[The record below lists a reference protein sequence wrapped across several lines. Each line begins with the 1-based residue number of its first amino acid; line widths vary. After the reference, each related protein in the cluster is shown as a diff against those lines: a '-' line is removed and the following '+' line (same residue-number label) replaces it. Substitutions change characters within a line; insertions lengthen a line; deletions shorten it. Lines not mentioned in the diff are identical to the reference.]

1 MNKPQ
6 IMKKN
11 KKILFLVNY
20 LSFFLSHR
28 LPIAEA
34 LLAKGFEVFIGYGE
48 LRGADP
54 KLLEQRGFK
63 VDFIPMQPGSFNLLN
78 DLKTIYYIWGFFKR
92 VKPDIV
98 HLVTIKPY
106 LYGGII
112 SRLCGVRG
120 LVTAVSGVGSLFV
133 YKDLKSKLIRMLL
146 YPIYKLAFNHLNQ
159 KVIVQNKDDLKILVN
174 WAGVNLSKIEL
185 LKGSGVSLENFTN
198 LDEPGG
204 TITVC
209 FAARLIRNK
218 GVYEYVSAVRL
229 LKERGIKAQFL
240 LAGDLDI
247 NNPTGLNLDDLKK
260 IKDEGHVKILGYQ
273 KDISILYT
281 KSHIICLPSYR
292 EGLPKSLIEAAAASR
307 AVVTTDVPGC
317 RDAII
322 PNKTGL
328 LVPAKDSQKLA
339 DALQWLI
346 ENPKERIAMGKEG
359 RKFAEKEFPIEKI
372 IQNHLDIYE
381 DLLSNSL
388 RLT

>member
-1 MNKPQ
+1 
-6 IMKKN
+6 MKKN

-28 LPIAEA
+28 LPVAEA
-34 LLAKGFEVFIGYGE
+34 LIAKGFEVFIGYGE

-54 KLLEQRGFK
+54 KLLEQKGFK
-63 VDFIPMQPGSFNLLN
+63 VDFIPMQPGSFNF
-78 DLKTIYYIWGFFKR
+78 LKDFKTFYYIWVFFKR
-92 VKPDIV
+92 VKPDIA
-98 HLVTIKPY
+98 HLITIKPY
-106 LYGGII
+106 LYGGIV
-112 SRLCGVRG
+112 SRLCGVKG
-120 LVTAVSGVGSLFV
+120 LITAVSGLGTLFV
-133 YKDLKSKLIRMLL
+133 NKDLKSKLIRLLL

-159 KVIVQNKDDLKILVN
+159 KVIVQNKDDLKALVN
-174 WAGVNLSKIEL
+174 WGVLNPSKVKL
-185 LKGSGVSLENFTN
+185 LKGSGVKLENFTN
-198 LDEPGG
+198 LDEPSG
-204 TITVC
+204 TPIVC
-209 FAARLIRNK
+209 FAARLLRDK
-218 GVYEYVSAVRL
+218 GVYEYVSAAKL

-247 NNPTGLNLDDLKK
+247 NNPTGLKLDDLNKL
-260 IKDEGHVKILGYQ
+260 KDEGCVEIIGFQ
-273 KDISILYT
+273 KDIPTLYA

-292 EGLPKSLIEAAAASR
+292 EGFPKSLIEAAAAGR

-328 LVPAKDSQKLA
+328 LVPIKDSQKLA

-346 ENPKERIAMGKEG
+346 ENPKERIIMGKVG

-372 IQNHLDIYE
+372 ILNHLDIYQ

-388 RLT
+388 RSA

>member
-1 MNKPQ
+1 
-6 IMKKN
+6 MKKN
-11 KKILFLVNY
+11 KKILIFVNY
-20 LSFFLSHR
+20 LSFFVSHR

-63 VDFIPMQPGSFNLLN
+63 VNFIPMQPGGFNLLK
-78 DLKTIYYIWGFFKR
+78 DLKTIYCIWVFFKR

-112 SRLCGVRG
+112 SRLCGVQG
-120 LVTAVSGVGSLFV
+120 LITAVSGLGTLFV
-133 YKDLKSKLIRMLL
+133 NKDLKSKLIRLLL

-159 KVIVQNKDDLKILVN
+159 KVIVQNKDDLKVLVN
-174 WAGVNLSKIEL
+174 WGVLNPSKVKL
-185 LKGSGVSLENFTN
+185 LKGSGVKLENFTN

-204 TITVC
+204 TTTVC
-209 FAARLIRNK
+209 FAARLLRDK
-218 GVYEYVSAVRL
+218 GVYEYVSAAKL

-247 NNPTGLNLDDLKK
+247 NNPTGLKLDDLNKLK
-260 IKDEGHVKILGYQ
+260 GEGYVKIIGYQ
-273 KDISILYT
+273 KDIPTLYA

-292 EGLPKSLIEAAAASR
+292 EGFPKSLIEAVAASR

-328 LVPAKDSQKLA
+328 LVPVKDPQKLA

-372 IQNHLDIYE
+372 ILSHLDIYQ
-381 DLLSNSL
+381 DLISNSL
-388 RLT
+388 RST